1 MIDNKKFLINMQMEF
16 MDPLFF
22 EINSEEFLTNL
33 RKSELDKKRNEVV
46 DNIDDLLDGF
56 DDEWY

>member
-56 DDEWY
+56 DDE